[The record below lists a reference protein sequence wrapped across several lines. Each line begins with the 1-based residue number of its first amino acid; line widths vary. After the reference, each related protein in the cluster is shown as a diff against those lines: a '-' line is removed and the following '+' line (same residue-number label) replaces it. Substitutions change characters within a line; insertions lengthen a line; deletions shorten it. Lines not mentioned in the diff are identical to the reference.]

1 MRKKEIERI
10 PFGEQ
15 KVHIH
20 KDTLLIDVVSEGKNA
35 RICIRK
41 TEFAN
46 FVEGKGWNKRM
57 LGGGYYGY
65 GPGLTASG
73 LDLIKEDE
81 VEVATEFIE
90 KKLLIKSCYYWSRT
104 QSLERKLE
112 VAQDY
117 INELKRQVKEKNRKK
132 RIDDHLKAIKGPS
145 DKLKKW
151 AANQIPS
158 YFFYRTKGKK
168 SSGICPVCRETV
180 TFDRKTAKIQHNQQ
194 GKCPACGK
202 EIVFKAAGR
211 QKRIEEKLKTVRF
224 LKTKYGLTAIESVT
238 VKRSCEGG
246 EIWSDMKDLYI
257 KFLQEGFEL
266 YDHHQGEGTPYWS
279 DSGRYGM
286 GSYPHGNALIY
297 KGGLKQSI
305 KGTPFEH
312 SGIDVVASWGFK
324 KEPWLD
330 ILSLYKANPDTEK
343 IIKAGMKKLVRT
355 MYPWERFLNKG
366 EKLHEILGVTRK
378 NMRIA
383 RDNDFSKKEIQILRG
398 DPDGK
403 LSLDEIQ
410 GMVKAGMHLE
420 ALKKYTTIKKIRTY
434 LKKGYDPGEWAD
446 YLRMAKQL
454 GYDIRSK
461 AVLFPKGLTGSH
473 DKVAKEMKVMKSVE
487 KEQKYQNRKA
497 DLKKYLFKTSKYT
510 IVVPES
516 LEAIVTEGQ
525 ELHHCV
531 GTYVESVAEGRTNI
545 LFIREIGKEDVPYY
559 TMEIRDERVVQYR
572 GAYNNRHGNPVPTS
586 MKQFVKLFEQNMIR
600 KQRKAA

>member
-1 MRKKEIERI
+1 MRKKEIEKI
-10 PFGEQ
+10 PFGDR
-15 KVHIH
+15 KVRTH
-20 KDTLLIDVVSEGKNA
+20 KDTLLIDVVSEGRNA

-46 FVEGKGWNKRM
+46 FVEGKGWNQRL

-65 GPGLTASG
+65 GSG
-73 LDLIKEDE
+73 IIVSELDSIKEDE
-81 VEVATEFIE
+81 NAVATAFIE
-90 KKLLIKSCYYWSRT
+90 KMLIKSCSYWTRT
-104 QSLERKLE
+104 QSLQRKIE
-112 VAQDY
+112 AAQDY
-117 INELKRQVKEKNRKK
+117 INEQKRQVKEKNRKI

-145 DKLKKW
+145 NKLKKW
-151 AANQIPS
+151 AANQMPS
-158 YFFYRTKGKK
+158 YFFYRTEGKK
-168 SSGICPVCRETV
+168 SSGICPVCKETI
-180 TFDRKTAKIQHNQQ
+180 TFDRKTEMIRHNQT

-211 QKRIEEKLKTVRF
+211 QKRIEEKMKTVRF
-224 LKTKYGLTAIESVT
+224 SKTKYGLTAIESVT
-238 VKRSCEGG
+238 VKRSSEGG
-246 EIWSDMKDLYI
+246 EVYNNTKDIYI

-266 YDHHQGEGTPYWS
+266 YDDYQGDGTPYWN

-305 KGTPFEH
+305 KGTPLEH
-312 SGIDVVASWGFK
+312 SAIDVVASWGFK
-324 KEPWLD
+324 KEPWMD
-330 ILSLYKANPDTEK
+330 ILSLYGANPDTEK

-366 EKLHEILGVTRK
+366 EKLNEILGVTRK

-383 RDNDFSKKEIQILRG
+383 RDNDFSKKEIQVLRG

-403 LSLDEIQ
+403 LSLDEVRGI
-410 GMVKAGMHLE
+410 VKAGTYLE
-420 ALKKYTTIKKIRTY
+420 ELKKYTTIKKICTY
-434 LKKGYDPGEWAD
+434 LKKGHDPGEWAD
-446 YLRMAKQL
+446 YLRMSKWL
-454 GYDIRSK
+454 GYDMHCK
-461 AVLFPKGLTGSH
+461 AVLFPKGLTALH

-510 IVVPES
+510 IVIPES

-572 GAYNNRHGNPVPTS
+572 GAYNNRHGNPVPKS
-586 MKQFVKLFEQNMIR
+586 MKQFVKMFEQKMIR

>member
-1 MRKKEIERI
+1 MRKKEIEKI
-10 PFGEQ
+10 PFGDR
-15 KVHIH
+15 KVRIH

-46 FVEGKGWNKRM
+46 FVEGKGWNQKL

-65 GPGLTASG
+65 GSGFIASG
-73 LDLIKEDE
+73 LDSIKENE
-81 VEVATEFIE
+81 NAVAMEFIE
-90 KKLLIKSCYYWSRT
+90 KMLIKSCSYWTRT
-104 QSLERKLE
+104 QSLQRKIE

-117 INELKRQVKEKNRKK
+117 INEQKRQVKEKNRRK

-151 AANQIPS
+151 AVNQMPS
-158 YFFYRTKGKK
+158 YLFYRTESKK
-168 SSGICPVCRETV
+168 SSGRCPACQETV
-180 TFDRKTAKIQHNQQ
+180 EFDRKTAKIRHNQR

-211 QKRIEEKLKTVRF
+211 QKRIEEKMKTVRF
-224 LKTKYGLTAIESVT
+224 SKTKYGLAAIESVT

-246 EIWSDMKDLYI
+246 EECSDTKDLYI

-266 YDHHQGEGTPYWS
+266 YDVYQGEGTPYWS
-279 DSGRYGM
+279 DSEKCGM

-297 KGGLKQSI
+297 RGGLKQSI

-312 SGIDVVASWGFK
+312 SGIDVVASWEFK
-324 KEPWLD
+324 KEPWID

-410 GMVKAGMHLE
+410 GMVKAGMYLE
-420 ALKKYTTIKKIRTY
+420 ALKKYTTIKKICTY
-434 LKKGYDPGEWAD
+434 LKKGHDPGEWAD

-454 GYDIRSK
+454 GYDMHSK
-461 AVLFPKGLTGSH
+461 AVLFPKGLTELH
-473 DKVAKEMKVMKSVE
+473 NKVTKEMRVMKSAE
-487 KEQKYQNRKA
+487 KEKKYQKRKA
-497 DLKKYLFKTSKYT
+497 ELKKYLYKTSKYT
-510 IVVPES
+510 IVIPES
-516 LEAIVTEGQ
+516 LEAIITEGQ

-531 GTYVESVAEGRTNI
+531 GAYVEAVAEGRTNI
-545 LFIREIGKEDVPYY
+545 LFIREIGKEDNPYY
-559 TMEIRDERVVQYR
+559 TMEIRDERIVQYR
-572 GAYNNRHGNPVPTS
+572 GAYNNRHANPVPKS
-586 MKQFVKLFEQNMIR
+586 MKQFVKMFEQNMIR